1 MRISSADFQRQFGA
15 LSDKALTEP
24 LTITRNGRDR
34 LVLLS
39 VKEYERLKR
48 RDRRVVRLED
58 FTEEEMALIAKAD
71 VPAEHAHL
79 DAELKD
85 RHREPAPK
93 PDLVIRYAYLW
104 ESEAREGREE
114 EQRIAPAR
122 SCSWLCAKATI
133 RSYAFFR
140 SRTPPSNAADA
151 RDSAA
156 QSGVLVSTVSA
167 RGGLERSE

>member
-1 MRISSADFQRQFGA
+1 MRISSAEFQRQFGA

-39 VKEYERLKR
+39 VEEYERLKR

-58 FTEEEMALIAKAD
+58 FTDEEIALIAKAD

-85 RHREPAPK
+85 
-93 PDLVIRYAYLW
+93 W
-104 ESEAREGREE
+104 
-114 EQRIAPAR
+114 QR
-122 SCSWLCAKATI
+122 
-133 RSYAFFR
+133 
-140 SRTPPSNAADA
+140 
-151 RDSAA
+151 
-156 QSGVLVSTVSA
+156 
-167 RGGLERSE
+167 